1 MRNRNFKNTLKA
13 ATGAL
18 ILGLSLFL
26 MSGDLSAGSDDGWDE
41 ADEVLSQLEENMSD
55 IRTLKADFI
64 QEKELAVFK
73 DKIIL
78 KGAIFLEHPALFAW
92 RVQEPVRYSLIIN
105 GDTLH
110 QWDEDTGEVQRL
122 SLANNPNFQIAIAQ
136 MKNWFSGRYASLR
149 GEYQIKIL
157 QQNPISLKF
166 IPNKT
171 AITSSVISSIT
182 ITFREDKKYIHK
194 IQIEEKEGDSTLLT
208 FLNTEINCRFDD
220 ATWKAEPH
228 VR

>member
-1 MRNRNFKNTLKA
+1 MRNRSFKIIIEPA
-13 ATGAL
+13 AVTL

-41 ADEVLSQLEENMSD
+41 ASEALSQLEENMSD

-73 DKIIL
+73 DKVVL
-78 KGAIFLEHPALFAW
+78 KGAIFLENPALFAW
-92 RVQEPVRYSLIIN
+92 RVREPVRYSLVIN

-110 QWDEDTGEVQRL
+110 QWDEDTGQVQRL
-122 SLANNPNFQIAIAQ
+122 SLADNPNFQIAITQ

-157 QQNPISLKF
+157 QQNPVSLKF
-166 IPNKT
+166 IPDKT
-171 AITSSVISSIT
+171 AITSSVLSSIT
-182 ITFREDKKYIHK
+182 ITFRKDKKYIHK
-194 IQIEEKEGDSTLLT
+194 IYIEEKDGDSTLLT
-208 FLNTEINCRFDD
+208 FLNTEVNCRLDD
-220 ATWKAEPH
+220 ATWQVEPH
-228 VR
+228 VQ